1 MKKSLV
7 QHLIALGVF
16 ILIAFAYNYP
26 ALQGNK
32 LSAGDTVHWM
42 GMSEE
47 ARAWYE
53 KTGENPMWSNS
64 MFGGMPT
71 VTHYMRGKSNLI
83 YPIQETLTNILPS
96 PVFFFLI
103 AMICFYVLM
112 QSWNVNRW
120 IGIFGAIAF
129 AFASYNLQVIA
140 AGHNTKMFSIA
151 YMPLVLAG
159 MNWVY
164 HQKYLIG
171 AGSALIGL
179 SLMISNSMYQI
190 DYYLIIILFVL
201 AIGYFVQFLKEG
213 KLKEFAISSAI
224 MIAIGIVSVG
234 PSLDQLMLTQEYTSQ
249 TMRGG
254 QSELTLGNKEV
265 KKDGGLNKD
274 YAFQWSQSL
283 GETFTLFVPNLY
295 GGGSRT
301 DVGTG
306 SSTYEAVNSLA
317 GEASAEQFS
326 QNASTYWG
334 PQPFLSG
341 PVYFGIIV
349 MLLCILGLIIIPN
362 RLKWF
367 MLGVGIIGIMMSWG
381 KHFSGFN
388 YFLFDHLPM
397 YNKFRT
403 PSMSMVIP
411 GFMFCLI
418 AVWAL
423 HEFISDKLNAEKR
436 LDVLKKA
443 VLITGGI
450 CVVFGLGSRFFM
462 DFKGPGDD
470 KLKTQLVQ
478 MTGGNDQAGTK
489 IYNAILEDRPSLAMK
504 DGLRSLF
511 FILLAAGILWLFT
524 KKKLDAKIAVIAVGI
539 LMSMDLL
546 TIGMRY
552 LNSENYVPED
562 EFMAQFNAR
571 PVDLQV
577 KQDPD
582 PYYRVYDLTTDP
594 YNDAMGAYHHKLV
607 GGYHPAKME
616 TYQDL
621 INIHL
626 SSGKM
631 NAEVLNML
639 NTKYIIFNGGNNQAT
654 AQPNMNT
661 CGNAWFVNGVQVVE
675 NADQEM
681 LALTAENLGDTVKV
695 QNPFRA
701 KQTAIV
707 QKKYWKQNTTSFAK
721 DSSAMIKLTKYGLN
735 DLAFESTNSKD
746 GYAVFA
752 DIYYPLGW
760 KAYID
765 GKETEIVKTNYLLRG
780 LFLPAG
786 NHKIEFKFHPETYF
800 KWKTPSLIS
809 SILILLILAG
819 GIGLGIKEEMK
830 RKED

>member
-16 ILIAFAYNYP
+16 ILIAFAFNYP

-112 QSWNVNRW
+112 QSWKVNRW
-120 IGIFGAIAF
+120 VGIFGAIAF
-129 AFASYNLQVIA
+129 AFASYNLQIIA

-164 HQKYLIG
+164 NQKYLIG

-190 DYYLIIILFVL
+190 DYYLIIILLVL

-254 QSELTLGNKEV
+254 KSELTLGNKEE

-367 MLGVGIIGIMMSWG
+367 MLGVGILGIMMSWG

-403 PSMSMVIP
+403 PSMAMVIP
-411 GFMFCLI
+411 GFMFCVI

-423 HEFISDKLNAEKR
+423 QEFISDKLNA
-436 LDVLKKA
+436 
-443 VLITGGI
+443 
-450 CVVFGLGSRFFM
+450 
-462 DFKGPGDD
+462 
-470 KLKTQLVQ
+470 
-478 MTGGNDQAGTK
+478 
-489 IYNAILEDRPSLAMK
+489 
-504 DGLRSLF
+504 
-511 FILLAAGILWLFT
+511 
-524 KKKLDAKIAVIAVGI
+524 
-539 LMSMDLL
+539 
-546 TIGMRY
+546 
-552 LNSENYVPED
+552 
-562 EFMAQFNAR
+562 
-571 PVDLQV
+571 
-577 KQDPD
+577 
-582 PYYRVYDLTTDP
+582 
-594 YNDAMGAYHHKLV
+594 
-607 GGYHPAKME
+607 
-616 TYQDL
+616 
-621 INIHL
+621 
-626 SSGKM
+626 
-631 NAEVLNML
+631 
-639 NTKYIIFNGGNNQAT
+639 
-654 AQPNMNT
+654 
-661 CGNAWFVNGVQVVE
+661 
-675 NADQEM
+675 
-681 LALTAENLGDTVKV
+681 
-695 QNPFRA
+695 
-701 KQTAIV
+701 
-707 QKKYWKQNTTSFAK
+707 
-721 DSSAMIKLTKYGLN
+721 
-735 DLAFESTNSKD
+735 
-746 GYAVFA
+746 
-752 DIYYPLGW
+752 
-760 KAYID
+760 
-765 GKETEIVKTNYLLRG
+765 
-780 LFLPAG
+780 
-786 NHKIEFKFHPETYF
+786 
-800 KWKTPSLIS
+800 
-809 SILILLILAG
+809 
-819 GIGLGIKEEMK
+819 
-830 RKED
+830 